1 MLYRVRS
8 HTDIISSYHLPDFLS
23 WWAGNNIKQ
32 VPSKNVI
39 WSCWSGIIINKM
51 CHCINLITWQAF
63 RASLTMSFTSLTIE
77 IGQWH
82 SSQEILAQLPSWGF
96 QPIDNEVPKMNK
108 SSIPWGYEPL
118 TCCFTRRTFP
128 LLIFFVATDSL
139 CGKKYGKRCNQFMN
153 QPHNSFSMP
162 FTT

>member
-51 CHCINLITWQAF
+51 CHCMYQSYYLASIYSQLNHEFHKSHHWDWPMAFLTRNFSSIIKLGFSTYWQ
-63 RASLTMSFTSLTIE
+63 R
-77 IGQWH
+77 
-82 SSQEILAQLPSWGF
+82 SSQNEQKFNTMRVWTFNLLFHQKNFPPSDIL
-96 QPIDNEVPKMNK
+96 
-108 SSIPWGYEPL
+108 
-118 TCCFTRRTFP
+118 CC
-128 LLIFFVATDSL
+128 
-139 CGKKYGKRCNQFMN
+139 YW
-153 QPHNSFSMP
+153 
-162 FTT
+162 

>member
-1 MLYRVRS
+1 MGWQQYQAGPKQECDMVLLIWNNNQQNVSLYVS
-8 HTDIISSYHLPDFLS
+8 ILLPS
-23 WWAGNNIKQ
+23 
-32 VPSKNVI
+32 
-39 WSCWSGIIINKM
+39 
-51 CHCINLITWQAF
+51 WQAF
-63 RASLTMSFTSLTIE
+63 RASLTMSFTNLTIE

-82 SSQEILAQLPSWGF
+82 SLQEILAQLPSWGF

-108 SSIPWGYEPL
+108 SSIPCGCEPL
-118 TCCFTRRTFP
+118 TCCFTRTFP
-128 LLIFFVATDSL
+128 LLIFFIATDSL